1 LLAIF
6 IIFMDNKSESEN
18 ELILSQE
25 LSRLS
30 DENAQLKKELEA
42 VQLNFIASTSQKNRM
57 TLDFFDNYI
66 LTAIIYFCIGLLM
79 GLWLHRL

>member
-1 LLAIF
+1 
-6 IIFMDNKSESEN
+6 MDNKSEN

-30 DENAQLKKELEA
+30 EENAQLKKELEA

-66 LTAIIYFCIGLLM
+66 LTAIIYFCIGLLI

>member
-6 IIFMDNKSESEN
+6 IIFMDNKSEN

-30 DENAQLKKELEA
+30 EENAQLKKELEA

-66 LTAIIYFCIGLLM
+66 LTAIIYFCIGLLI